1 MNKILVS
8 TIACVGSSLAMAGM
22 TDAASM
28 SAQAAVPRD
37 ADSVQTVRSMSAY
50 PYRTEITGM
59 RDMDSLI
66 MGGHYKAV
74 RTEAQSLITK
84 AKRKKQSTEAYQ
96 KALDVCAKAERGL
109 RGVDRV
115 VIIDSVVVGK
125 HDFLSAYTLTDEMGT
140 LRLSRDGEKVYYY
153 TQLNG
158 IAIGADRVVDDSVAT
173 PLQMAKYYVSNEHLT
188 DRQPLEGLG
197 LDDADLNYPYLMP
210 DGQVFYFASRSD
222 EGYGNYDLYVTRY
235 DSDSKQFYQA
245 ENMGYPY
252 NSPANDY
259 MLVINENANIGWFA
273 SDRYQPADSV
283 CIYSFVPNESR
294 RTIDYESAPLS
305 EVNAFASLHSIAAL
319 PYTQEEQN
327 AKAEGMK
334 RLSLLRQRAAKA
346 QKHDFV
352 FVLNDEK
359 DCYSLDDFSSPEA
372 KQLCQQWAQKHKN
385 VQQLE
390 SQLEQMRVVS
400 PNASQ
405 QILNLERRVTEL
417 RQEVHSLE
425 KAIRKAELAK

>member
-1 MNKILVS
+1 MIKILVS
-8 TIACVGSSLAMAGM
+8 TLVCVSASLASTCLANASCMPVL
-22 TDAASM
+22 AA
-28 SAQAAVPRD
+28 ATGD
-37 ADSVQTVRSMSAY
+37 ADSVRVVSGASPY
-50 PYRTEITGM
+50 PHMTKITGV

-66 MGGHYKAV
+66 MCGRYKAV
-74 RTEAQSLITK
+74 RTEAQSLIAK

-109 RGVDRV
+109 RGVDRL
-115 VIIDSVVVGK
+115 VIVDSVVVGK
-125 HDFLSAYTLTDEMGT
+125 HDFLSAYTLTDEMGR
-140 LRLSRDGEKVYYY
+140 LRLSRNGEKVYYY

-158 IAIGADRVVDDSVAT
+158 IAIGADRVVEDSVTT

-197 LDDADLNYPYLMP
+197 LDDADANYPYLMP

-273 SDRYQPADSV
+273 SDRYQPEDSV

-294 RTIDYESAPLS
+294 RTIDYESAPAS
-305 EVNAFASLHSIAAL
+305 EVNAFAYLHSISTL
-319 PYTQEEQN
+319 PYTAEEQDM
-327 AKAEGMK
+327 KKDGLK
-334 RLSLLRQRAAKA
+334 RLTNLRQKAAKD

-400 PNASQ
+400 PSATQ
-405 QILNLERRVTEL
+405 QLLNLERRVTEL

-425 KAIRKAELAK
+425 KAIRKAELSK